1 MLDSL
6 FQKLAGRKHCVNK
19 NRSFLAH
26 VNEKQN
32 VKMDSP
38 TSSMGQGKGMKY
50 VRFPWPLLDAALSV
64 LNVSNFLLKTH
75 FLRRN

>member
-1 MLDSL
+1 M
-6 FQKLAGRKHCVNK
+6 NK
-19 NRSFLAH
+19 NKSFVAH
-26 VNEKQN
+26 INEKQN

-50 VRFPWPLLDAALSV
+50 VRFPWPSLDAALSV
-64 LNVSNFLLKTH
+64 LNVSNFLLNN